1 MTIDSN
7 ILGGKKAVNWEGIFK
22 TGIPL
27 STYFTKR
34 SPEAIQMHASDLPE
48 KIRSL
53 NKTSPM
59 NILPRLGATKSPRGP
74 QNSQREQALL
84 FCVFQASKG
93 KREASE
99 ERQTRATG
107 ESFSAPPSVTR
118 VSSPAPLLARFAR
131 LKTGKNHARSAG
143 KP

>member
-74 QNSQREQALL
+74 QNSQRNKRYFFA
-84 FCVFQASKG
+84 FFRPAKASA
-93 KREASE
+93 KRV
-99 ERQTRATG
+99 R
-107 ESFSAPPSVTR
+107 SARHARLEKAFLRLPLSR
-118 VSSPAPLLARFAR
+118 VSQARRRSLLASLA
-131 LKTGKNHARSAG
+131 
-143 KP
+143 